1 MFIITICR
9 SDIWSVLD
17 PSVEKPSVDKIAKS
31 QKSPT
36 GNTLSQRQGVVDN
49 SLLVEHATAK
59 TKSNSIKTNSRELD
73 SRQNNIKYNTTPYV
87 PKNEVSTT
95 KITLDTI

>member
-49 SLLVEHATAK
+49 SLLVEHVTAK

-73 SRQNNIKYNTTPYV
+73 RQNNIKYNTTPYV
-87 PKNEVSTT
+87 PKNEVSTA
-95 KITLDTI
+95 KITLNTI